1 MKHTVR
7 HTGHV
12 TRRCLLPFTFSS
24 NASACTC
31 FMCWRKAVL
40 CLNVLLAQKNYINH
54 KKQVE
59 HKKFFYSNAMFARNG
74 QQIT

>member
-7 HTGHV
+7 HTEHV
-12 TRRCLLPFTFSS
+12 TRGCLFPFTFAS

-31 FMCWRKAVL
+31 FMCCCKAIL
-40 CLNVLLAQKNYINH
+40 CLNTFFAKKNYINH

-59 HKKFFYSNAMFARNG
+59 HK
-74 QQIT
+74 